1 VAVGLRP
8 VGHQPGLVD
17 AQVVDDEQHLVPR
30 SASAMQTDNS
40 KRTGESMTTYIMLA
54 HWTDRGMQAAA
65 DGPKRMDQAKK
76 MLADMGGRMQS
87 LYLTMGQYDLV
98 GIFDAPDD
106 AIAARFTL
114 MIGQLGN
121 VRTTTMKA
129 FPEEAYRHIVDSLR

>member
-1 VAVGLRP
+1 MEFAEVLIYAMRGDGALRCKWCRRI
-8 VGHQPGLVD
+8 
-17 AQVVDDEQHLVPR
+17 AE
-30 SASAMQTDNS
+30 
-40 KRTGESMTTYIMLA
+40 MLE
-54 HWTDRGMQAAA
+54 
-65 DGPKRMDQAKK
+65 
-76 MLADMGGRMQS
+76 DMGGRMQS
-87 LYLTMGQYDLV
+87 LYLTMGQYDLA